1 MHFAQANWRKVQDL
15 GLKEVYGQQMK
26 VRTLIKS
33 CVSLA
38 LIPPEVL
45 IMGFDQVC
53 SASASF
59 PEVKCYLKYFEE
71 TWLGS
76 PGRLGKRSKPLFSIN
91 LWSQFE
97 NARNGNQETN
107 NVEGW
112 HRAFQLGMGFAHP
125 TITKFLQYPRI
136 ELSFTENRIARIRA
150 EILPVNAKVL
160 FSQSIVIV
168 VFPAIFSICLVK

>member
-45 IMGFDQVC
+45 NMGFDQVC

-107 NVEGW
+107 YVEGW